1 MTLTVESSSV
11 TGGVATRT
19 GRITQIIGPVVDVQF
34 PAEHLPDIYNALE
47 LDLAETVSTGADGDN
62 SAEAAAMRG
71 VEQGGG
77 RLVLEVQQHLGNNVI
92 RAVAMGPTDGL
103 QRGVEVRDTG
113 APITVPVGPATWGRL
128 FTVLGEPLDG
138 KGPVVSETNYPI
150 HRPAPA
156 LVDQA
161 VTPEQFETGIKVIAL
176 SRPSRTAA

>member
-1 MTLTVESSSV
+1 MTLTVESSGV

-77 RLVLEVQQHLGNNVI
+77 RLVLEVQQHLGNNVV

-113 APITVPVGPATWGRL
+113 APITVPVGPATLGRL
-128 FTVLGEPLDG
+128 FNVLGEPLDG
-138 KGPVVSETNYPI
+138 KGPVNSDTHYPI

>member
-1 MTLTVESSSV
+1 MTLTAPESSSV
-11 TGGVATRT
+11 VASTATT

-47 LDLAETVSTGADGDN
+47 LDLAETVSTGDGAN

-77 RLVLEVQQHLGNNVI
+77 RLVLEVQQHLGNNVV

-103 QRGVEVRDTG
+103 RRGVEVRDTG
-113 APITVPVGPATWGRL
+113 APITVPVGPATLGRL
-128 FTVLGEPLDG
+128 FNVLGEPIDG
-138 KGPVVSETNYPI
+138 KGPVVSDTNYPI
-150 HRPAPA
+150 HRPSPT

-161 VTPEQFETGIKVIAL
+161 VTPEQFETDRKSTRL
-176 SRPSRTAA
+176 N